1 MSSSGRSK
9 APRGGKED
17 HIDDRTS
24 GAVEEPI
31 GKNSEF
37 LSRREFIERMDYES
51 AKNEDRC
58 QKIEDR
64 ISRVEICVDDM
75 YARIDRKIDKM
86 MELVRTL
93 LVKSSGSKKDSPL
106 VLEGTQSPVVLGV
119 KVPDGGKLLV
129 HLDEDYLIVK
139 PEEEKKEEKPVVVA
153 TVHFS
158 AACTVPK
165 QIVVESVEK
174 LELEPI
180 ELIVQPR
187 IQSLSEDTL
196 NIKLCDVLDSIAVL
210 FQAWPEFSFSD
221 GFPPGPPKKPP
232 PWFETFTTSI
242 CFWVNYDLSV
252 LCDIYFMY
260 VTNIL
265 FGVFGC
271 SVMHSASICHTL
283 NWVFS

>member
-24 GAVEEPI
+24 GAAEEPI

-51 AKNEDRC
+51 AKNEDRF

-64 ISRVEICVDDM
+64 ISRVEICVHDM
-75 YARIDRKIDKM
+75 YARIDQKIDKM
-86 MELVRTL
+86 MELMRTM
-93 LVKSSGSKKDSPL
+93 LVKSSGSKKDSPP
-106 VLEGTQSPVVLGV
+106 VLEGTQSPVVLDV

-129 HLDEDYLIVK
+129 HLDEDYSLVK

-165 QIVVESVEK
+165 QCVVVETVKVSK
-174 LELEPI
+174 F
-180 ELIVQPR
+180 ELIKKPR
-187 IQSLSEDTL
+187 IQSLSENNL
-196 NIKLCDVLDSIAVL
+196 NFELCAALDSIAAL
-210 FQAWPEFSFSD
+210 FEAWPEFSFSD

-232 PWFETFTTSI
+232 PWFGAFTTSI
-242 CFWVNYDLSV
+242 
-252 LCDIYFMY
+252 
-260 VTNIL
+260 
-265 FGVFGC
+265 VFLGQ
-271 SVMHSASICHTL
+271 L
-283 NWVFS
+283 